1 MHRMLSGACN
11 PMVCPI
17 PHLQDRKNRE
27 GENKRRREEAER
39 MLREYEEQKAFAE
52 KDSYSWLRLHFG
64 QF

>member
-1 MHRMLSGACN
+1 
-11 PMVCPI
+11 MVCPI